1 MAKGIVWVG
10 TPFILNFE
18 DPMEIFQP
26 LVDEGLEVRLDECR
40 GYMPE
45 EDVIEAISGVTAV
58 IAGAEPYTAG
68 VIEKAPNVQIIARA
82 GVGYNNV
89 ELPAATSR
97 GIVVTNAAGQN
108 SASVAEHFFG
118 HMIGIC
124 RRISWMDKNIRRGL
138 WREIQPALRPLNG
151 MTLGIL
157 GFGNI
162 GKEVAK
168 RAGAFDMKVIAND
181 IVEDRETADRLGVRF
196 VSLEELA
203 RESDYLTCHVPL
215 TLETT
220 LIING
225 DLLKRMK
232 PDAYLFNI
240 SRGPVVDLD
249 ALTEALQ
256 EGDHPGGG
264 DRCLSRG
271 ATRLQPSHF
280 LAGER
285 GSHSAPGRP
294 GGGRHPQHPRSFDE
308 MCSRLLQRPA
318 ALQRGQ
324 PRSLRG
330 AGPGGLIAPRRYGRH
345 SSNGT

>member
-256 EGDHPGGG
+256 EG
-264 DRCLSRG
+264 
-271 ATRLQPSHF
+271 TI
-280 LAGER
+280 
-285 GSHSAPGRP
+285 
-294 GGGRHPQHPRSFDE
+294 
-308 MCSRLLQRPA
+308 
-318 ALQRGQ
+318 
-324 PRSLRG
+324 RG
-330 AGPGGLIAPRRYGRH
+330 AGIDVYPEEPPDFSHPIFSLENVVLTPHLGGRGEDAIRNTLVH
-345 SSNGT
+345 STKCVLDFFKGQRPSNVVNPEVYEVLDQGA

>member
-215 TLETT
+215 TPETT

-225 DLLKRMK
+225 E
-232 PDAYLFNI
+232 I
-240 SRGPVVDLD
+240 
-249 ALTEALQ
+249 
-256 EGDHPGGG
+256 
-264 DRCLSRG
+264 
-271 ATRLQPSHF
+271 
-280 LAGER
+280 
-285 GSHSAPGRP
+285 GRA
-294 GGGRHPQHPRSFDE
+294 HV
-308 MCSRLLQRPA
+308 
-318 ALQRGQ
+318 
-324 PRSLRG
+324 
-330 AGPGGLIAPRRYGRH
+330 
-345 SSNGT
+345 